1 MAFQCNLNFPG
12 RTAVIF
18 GWNTWSNLGYFGI
31 LWQNRICDHWL
42 TLPSQLTIDVN
53 STDFH
58 SLSSIFFERSFKID
72 FFFFFQFLVV
82 YHGTVLPT
90 LFDEISP
97 RDWIFLAKIA
107 NPQKRQIFNFCNFK
121 NRPKS
126 PIFPKNLQISPKI
139 THFSLAIFTKK
150 VVPNL
155 KPKIEDLAKN
165 RHSWQHWLCCKKI
178 RTFH

>member
-72 FFFFFQFLVV
+72 FFSF
-82 YHGTVLPT
+82 
-90 LFDEISP
+90 
-97 RDWIFLAKIA
+97 
-107 NPQKRQIFNFCNFK
+107 FNFWLFIMVQCCQLCLMRF
-121 NRPKS
+121 RQGTEFFSPKS
-126 PIFPKNLQISPKI
+126 PTLKNARFLTFVTSKIAQNRRFFQKIFKFRQKLPIFLWRFFKIKFRWRFLQKSSSQPK
-139 THFSLAIFTKK
+139 
-150 VVPNL
+150 
-155 KPKIEDLAKN
+155 AKN
-165 RHSWQHWLCCKKI
+165 RGFGEKSPELATLSW
-178 RTFH
+178 